1 MAKTYTD
8 IAENLPAYRDM
19 AKLIYMSQMIA
30 GIKDADMAFMVLM
43 ECEVTGQ
50 TLFQWAEENHIVGTR
65 PTMKYDAMIAAYNQL
80 PNCKFEF
87 LEKSAD
93 RCAIALTDNGIRKEF
108 SLTWADLQKES
119 IPYVGK
125 ESEIVAKLAKGETPP
140 LKDKYATPRSRAV
153 MMYARLVSDA
163 IRSTRPEVTKG
174 KYTPE
179 EVEDFD
185 PASVVVTS
193 PEVKRIAEQ
202 PKQETSRVEPAV
214 SPTAKTTLEIAE
226 KLKQR
231 PAAEKTAVAT
241 EAEHLQELAE
251 QTTTTKLAAE
261 PTPGSKSKES
271 LSEPAGKERAEALKA
286 KLAELRKEGI
296 DLFARVKAKLASA
309 GIDGLAN
316 LSISEADSL
325 MRALEGK
332 QIDKWI
338 QEGIFGVK
346 VPS

>member
-8 IAENLPAYRDM
+8 IAARLPEYKEM
-19 AKLIYMSQMIA
+19 AKLVHMSQMIA
-30 GIKDADMAFMVLM
+30 GIKDTDMAFMVLM

-50 TLFQWAEENHIVGTR
+50 TLFNWAEENHIVGTR

-87 LEKSAD
+87 VEKSAE

-185 PASVVVTS
+185 PASVVTS
-193 PEVKRIAEQ
+193 PEVKRIVEQ
-202 PKQETSRVEPAV
+202 PKQETARVEPAKAN
-214 SPTAKTTLEIAE
+214 PTAKPT
-226 KLKQR
+226 
-231 PAAEKTAVAT
+231 
-241 EAEHLQELAE
+241 LQEQADADQTAFEDAMQANEQAE

-296 DLFARVKAKLASA
+296 DLFAKVKAKLASA

-338 QEGIFGVK
+338 QEGIFGGK
-346 VPS
+346 APS